1 MHESSH
7 SAIKRFCVVGKN
19 KKKVLKK
26 ITKLEIKIKQTENE
40 LNKQSNCCHC
50 ILCSDFLFFLLF

>member
-40 LNKQSNCCHC
+40 TKQLLSLH
-50 ILCSDFLFFLLF
+50 IVFRFFVLFIVLI